1 MSHHLARRVAILLA
15 LLVVA
20 CDGPKQEAATQA
32 PPPAVGVIVTAKKP
46 ITAGTDFTGR
56 VEAIDK
62 VELRARIQ
70 GFLEQRTFTEGQDV
84 KDGALLFVIEKG
96 PYVAD
101 VDQKKA
107 AVAHAEAELTN
118 ASLQLQRGRE
128 LLRNNNIPKATVDER
143 AAAEAMAQANVMQA
157 KAALQQS
164 EINLGYTE
172 VRSPVAGR
180 IGRAAFSVGN
190 FVGPESGTL
199 AVIVSQDPIYVTFP
213 VSQRQLLEA
222 RSQQLSGEA
231 AAKEL
236 IVHAQLPDGS
246 VYKHPGRLS
255 FLGVQVDR
263 GTDTVA
269 VRADFPNPERV
280 LVDGQFVSVT
290 VQREQPQLAITVPQT
305 AVQIDQ
311 AGAYVLIVDAEKKVA
326 VRRVSLGGGGGSG
339 TAVVEKGLAEGEAV
353 LVDGIQKV
361 RPGQVVNPSPVE
373 APLKAAS

>member
-1 MSHHLARRVAILLA
+1 LA
-15 LLVVA
+15 LSTAAA
-20 CDGPKQEAATQA
+20 CDGPKQEAAQQA
-32 PPPAVGVIVTAKKP
+32 PPPAVGVIVAAKKP
-46 ITAGTDFTGR
+46 VTAGTDFTGR

-70 GFLEQRTFTEGQDV
+70 GFLEQRKFTEGQDV
-84 KDGALLFVIEKG
+84 KVGDLLFVIEKG
-96 PYVAD
+96 PYIAD

-118 ASLQLQRGRE
+118 ATLQLQRGRE

-172 VRSPVAGR
+172 IRSPVAGR
-180 IGRAAFSVGN
+180 IGRAAYSVGN
-190 FVGPESGTL
+190 FVGPEAGTL
-199 AVIVSQDPIYVTFP
+199 GVIVSQDPIYVTFP
-213 VSQRQLLEA
+213 VSQRQLLVA
-222 RSQQLSGEA
+222 REHQLSGDT
-231 AAKEL
+231 AAKDL
-236 IVHAQLPDGS
+236 IVHAQLPDGT
-246 VYKHPGRLS
+246 VYPHPGRLS

-280 LVDGQFVSVT
+280 LVDGQFVTVT
-290 VQREQPQLAITVPQT
+290 VQRDKPQLALTVPQ
-305 AVQIDQ
+305 AAIQIDQ
-311 AGAYVLIVDAEKKVA
+311 AGPYVLIVDPEKKVA
-326 VRRVSLGGGGGSG
+326 VRRVTLGGGGRGG
-339 TAVVEKGLAEGEAV
+339 DAVVEQGLAEGESV
-353 LVDGIQKV
+353 LIDGIQRV

-373 APLKAAS
+373 PALKAAS

>member
-1 MSHHLARRVAILLA
+1 MSHHLARRVATLLA
-15 LLVVA
+15 LSVVA
-20 CDGPKQEAATQA
+20 CDGQKQQAAPQA
-32 PPPAVGVIVTAKKP
+32 PPPAVGVIVAAKKE

-70 GFLEQRTFTEGQDV
+70 GFLEQRAFTEGQDV
-84 KDGALLFVIEKG
+84 KEGDLLFVIEKG

-107 AVAHAEAELTN
+107 AIAHAEAELRN
-118 ASLQLQRGRE
+118 ASLQLERGRE

-143 AAAEAMAQANVMQA
+143 AAAEAMSQANVLQA
-157 KAALQQS
+157 KAALQAAA
-164 EINLGYTE
+164 INLGYTE
-172 VRSPVAGR
+172 IRSPIAGR
-180 IGRAAFSVGN
+180 IGRAAYSVGN

-236 IVHAQLPDGS
+236 IVHAQLSDGS
-246 VYKHPGRLS
+246 VYRHPGRLS

-269 VRADFPNPERV
+269 VRADFPNPERM
-280 LVDGQFVSVT
+280 LVDGQFVTVT
-290 VQREQPQLAITVPQT
+290 VQRDRPQLVITVPQ
-305 AVQIDQ
+305 AAIQIDQ
-311 AGAYVLIVDAEKKVA
+311 AGAYVLIVDGEKKVA
-326 VRRVSLGGGGGSG
+326 VRRVTLGAGGRGGD
-339 TAVVEKGLAEGEAV
+339 AVVEQGVTEGEAV

-361 RPGQVVNPSPVE
+361 RPGQVVNPSTVE

>member
-15 LLVVA
+15 LATGA
-20 CDGPKQEAATQA
+20 CDGPTQQAAPPA
-32 PPPAVGVIVTAKKP
+32 PPPAVGVIVAAKKE

-56 VEAIDK
+56 VEAVDK
-62 VELRARIQ
+62 VDLRARIS
-70 GFLEQRTFTEGQDV
+70 GFLEKRLFTEGQDV
-84 KDGALLFVIEKG
+84 KEGDLLFVIEKG
-96 PYVAD
+96 PYAAE
-101 VDQKKA
+101 VDQRKA
-107 AVAHAEAELTN
+107 TIAHAEAELKN
-118 ASLQLQRGRE
+118 ASLQLERGRE
-128 LLRNNNIPKATVDER
+128 LLRNSNIPKATVDER
-143 AAAEAMAQANVMQA
+143 AAAEAMSQANVLQA
-157 KAALQQS
+157 KAALQAS

-172 VRSPVAGR
+172 IRSPVAGR
-180 IGRAAFSVGN
+180 IGRAAYSVGN
-190 FVGPESGTL
+190 FVSPESGTL

-222 RSQQLSGEA
+222 RAHQLSGET
-231 AAKEL
+231 AAKNL

-246 VYKHPGRLS
+246 VYQHPGRLS

-290 VQREQPQLAITVPQT
+290 VARGQPQLAITVPQS
-305 AVQIDQ
+305 AIQIDQ

-326 VRRVSLGGGGGSG
+326 LRRVTLGAGGRSG
-339 TAVVEKGLAEGEAV
+339 DAVVEKGIAEGESV
-353 LVDGIQKV
+353 LVEGIQKV
-361 RPGQVVNPSPVE
+361 RPGQVVNPSMVE